1 MNTIKFVHI
10 YAFLALLLSFTVSVT
25 AADAQTV
32 HALLIIMDDD
42 DKIGKSVD
50 IDRKRMKQLLGVV
63 QNEIGEVKTT
73 TLLSSKDTATRDEV
87 LSWVQNINA
96 ESNDIVFI
104 HYSGH
109 GGMNPNGETFLVTE
123 GKWLFRA
130 ELVNALE
137 RVKLPRLTLL
147 ITDCCS
153 SLVQSDIEPK
163 LQSSRSMTRLTQ
175 RVLQNLFL
183 EHKGFLHVTGA
194 TEGQY
199 SWTNNVSGGWF
210 TKNLINALDSNPDE
224 NKDSF
229 LTWKEVF
236 EKAREN
242 TEKTFSQA
250 IFTTKQRED
259 MKRKGI
265 NNQTPK
271 AYSLPT
277 PMDGK
282 LNSDKT
288 PIDGKLNSDKLKTL
302 NYIFIVLV
310 LCTLG
315 ISSRISRNLK
325 KQHAGR
331 VRLSSHRSKVF
342 AVLTIEVLI
351 WIGFNLFWQF
361 FISNWLFI
369 CIGGVV
375 IIGRILT
382 QKRKQYV

>member
-163 LQSSRSMTRLTQ
+163 LQSSRFYDAPNPTCIAES
-175 RVLQNLFL
+175 
-183 EHKGFLHVTGA
+183 
-194 TEGQY
+194 
-199 SWTNNVSGGWF
+199 VS
-210 TKNLINALDSNPDE
+210 
-224 NKDSF
+224 
-229 LTWKEVF
+229 
-236 EKAREN
+236 
-242 TEKTFSQA
+242 
-250 IFTTKQRED
+250 
-259 MKRKGI
+259 
-265 NNQTPK
+265 
-271 AYSLPT
+271 
-277 PMDGK
+277 
-282 LNSDKT
+282 
-288 PIDGKLNSDKLKTL
+288 
-302 NYIFIVLV
+302 
-310 LCTLG
+310 
-315 ISSRISRNLK
+315 
-325 KQHAGR
+325 
-331 VRLSSHRSKVF
+331 
-342 AVLTIEVLI
+342 
-351 WIGFNLFWQF
+351 
-361 FISNWLFI
+361 
-369 CIGGVV
+369 
-375 IIGRILT
+375 
-382 QKRKQYV
+382 